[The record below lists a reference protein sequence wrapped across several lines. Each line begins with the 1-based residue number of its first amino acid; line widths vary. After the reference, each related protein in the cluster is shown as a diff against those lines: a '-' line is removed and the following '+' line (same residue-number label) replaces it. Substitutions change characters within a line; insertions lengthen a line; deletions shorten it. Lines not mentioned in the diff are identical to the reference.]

1 MKLLVY
7 SLKGVEFEGKISS
20 FNVKTRSGEITILNH
35 HRPLVTLL
43 EKGEA
48 KIGLENGASK
58 KLEIN
63 SGFLEMDDKNN
74 LSVLMD

>member
-7 SLKGVEFEGKISS
+7 SLKGIEFEGEILS

-35 HRPLVTLL
+35 HRPLITLL

-48 KIGLENGASK
+48 KIGLEDGAKK
-58 KLEIN
+58 KLEIS
-63 SGFLEMDDKNN
+63 SGFLEMDGKNN
-74 LSVLMD
+74 LSVLTD